1 MSSLPVSL
9 ADVRAARDRIRP
21 HVPVTPLRRYAP
33 LEEELGY
40 GLRVFVKHDNH
51 LPTQAFKARN
61 GMSAMS
67 ALDPAQRKRGV
78 VAATRG
84 NHGAALAWAGQL
96 LSVPVTICIPRGNN
110 PEKNAAMRGFGA
122 TLVEEGDDY
131 EAAVRVADRLV
142 AEGGLTLVHSTNN
155 KDVIAGAGTMA
166 LEMLEQ
172 EPSLD
177 ALVLAVGGGS
187 QAVGALAV
195 ARGLKPELPIY
206 AVQAAK
212 ASATHDSW
220 HAKRRLAGA
229 SANTFADGLATRST
243 YDLTFP
249 ALQEGLRGFVTASE
263 REIAEAIR
271 ILLRTTH
278 NLAEG
283 AGAAGLAGLLSLRE
297 TLAGKSVGISLCG
310 ANIDQETLRR
320 VVAREL

>member
-21 HVPVTPLRRYAP
+21 YVPVTPLRRYAP

-67 ALDPAQRKRGV
+67 ALDPAQRKLGV
-78 VAATRG
+78 VGATRG

-96 LSVPVTICIPRGNN
+96 LSVPVTICVPRGNN
-110 PEKNAAMRGFGA
+110 PEKNAAIRGFGA

-131 EAAVRVADRLV
+131 EAAVRVVDRLV
-142 AEGGLTLVHSTNN
+142 AERGLTLVHSTNS

-195 ARGLKPELPIY
+195 ARSLKPGLAVY
-206 AVQAAK
+206 AVQAAQ
-212 ASATHDSW
+212 ASAAHDSW
-220 HAKRRLAGA
+220 HAKRRLVGPSA
-229 SANTFADGLATRST
+229 STFADGLATRST

-249 ALQEGLRGFVTASE
+249 ALLEGLRGFVTVSE

-271 ILLRTTH
+271 IFLRTTH

-283 AGAAGLAGLLSLRE
+283 AGAAGLAGLVSLRE

>member
-67 ALDPAQRKRGV
+67 ALDPAQLKRGML
-78 VAATRG
+78 AATRG
-84 NHGAALAWAGQL
+84 NRGAALAWAGQL
-96 LSVPVTICIPRGNN
+96 LSVPVTICVPRGNN

-131 EAAVRVADRLV
+131 DAAVRVADRLV
-142 AEGGLTLVHSTNN
+142 AERGLTLVHSTNN

-177 ALVLAVGGGS
+177 ALVLAVGRGS
-187 QAVGALAV
+187 QAVV
-195 ARGLKPELPIY
+195 A
-206 AVQAAK
+206 
-212 ASATHDSW
+212 H
-220 HAKRRLAGA
+220 
-229 SANTFADGLATRST
+229 
-243 YDLTFP
+243 
-249 ALQEGLRGFVTASE
+249 
-263 REIAEAIR
+263 
-271 ILLRTTH
+271 
-278 NLAEG
+278 
-283 AGAAGLAGLLSLRE
+283 AAG
-297 TLAGKSVGISLCG
+297 G
-310 ANIDQETLRR
+310 ARQRGPPPYASGGAP
-320 VVAREL
+320 ARPPPCAQHPRT

>member
-21 HVPVTPLRRYAP
+21 HLPVTPLRRYAP

-40 GLRVFVKHDNH
+40 GLRVFVKHENH

-67 ALDPAQRKRGV
+67 ALEPGRRKLGV

-96 LSVPVTICIPRGNN
+96 LSVPVTICVPRGNN
-110 PEKNAAMRGFGA
+110 PEKNAAIRGFGA

-131 EAAVRVADRLV
+131 DAAARVADRLV
-142 AEGGLTLVHSTNN
+142 AERGLTLVHSTNS

-195 ARGLKPELPIY
+195 AQGLKPGLAVY

-212 ASATHDSW
+212 ASAAHDSW
-220 HAKRRLAGA
+220 HARRRLVGA

-249 ALQEGLRGFVTASE
+249 ALQEGLRGFVTVSE

-271 ILLRTTH
+271 IFLRTTH

-283 AGAAGLAGLLSLRE
+283 AGAAGLAGLVSLRE